1 MMMIRFVI
9 FCRKD
14 KRDSDVTITTK
25 DWNTSGS
32 SIVKAQFDCLV
43 NAASNRAE
51 TRGIRWDGDQI
62 AERGR
67 QWNTVK
73 NARSFGIIFGV
84 D

>member
-25 DWNTSGS
+25 DWNTS

-51 TRGIRWDGDQI
+51 TRGIRWNGDQI

-67 QWNTVK
+67 QRNTVK
-73 NARSFGIIFGV
+73 NARSFGIIFAV